1 MHFPVLVTFTFQLA
15 NMSDV
20 KKVFSSV
27 IRVSS
32 KLEPY
37 LLKSIESK
45 MSHLT
50 LYILL
55 LVTGLTM
62 AYLAGYLPAVFVT
75 IFGGKRQL
83 TNSEVLT
90 AQFDTSIIKRTR
102 QQTIPDNPGDV
113 SYIIKDLTSKS
124 LDKQLDLRNS

>member
-1 MHFPVLVTFTFQLA
+1 MLFPVLVTFTFQFA

-20 KKVFSSV
+20 KKAFTTV
-27 IRVSS
+27 IRVYS

-37 LLKSIESK
+37 LHKSVESK
-45 MSHLT
+45 MNHLT
-50 LYILL
+50 LYIIL

-102 QQTIPDNPGDV
+102 QQTIPVNPGDV
-113 SYIIKDLTSKS
+113 
-124 LDKQLDLRNS
+124 